1 MEKIIEYY
9 GEIVRVNLDTL
20 EIHVENAQRQW
31 AQTLN
36 RRHYIQ
42 WKSTKGFLVP
52 RYRLICLAAH
62 PNDDYMNL
70 QVDHIDDD
78 PTNDRPENLRWVTRK
93 ENNSKQHARMMKSQ
107 HAHHIKH
114 YDDFLVAEKDDEKQV
129 FLNGAKFARFA
140 KCSNPYVYMCMKAG
154 YKVRGWSL
162 RWVNRDDEEVKDFK
176 AAVDAEILEKKQHR
190 LDVIAAIREARK
202 AQTAQKRAQKKAEK
216 KAARDAYRASIAQK
230 KAEKKAARER
240 AKEDAKNAKY
250 AEKLEKK
257 RSRLMRRI
265 ELWRQHLADRPH
277 SNHKVVI
284 GNIQILQE
292 QMDALK

>member
-20 EIHVENAQRQW
+20 EIHVENAQRQY
-31 AQTLN
+31 TKLLN
-36 RRHYIQ
+36 GRHYII
-42 WKSTKGFLVP
+42 WTGSKNFLVP

-78 PTNDRPENLRWVTRK
+78 PTNDNPENLHWVTRK
-93 ENNSKQHARMMKSQ
+93 ENNSKQHARQMKSQ
-107 HAHHIKH
+107 HAHQVKH
-114 YDDFLVAEKDDEKQV
+114 YDDFLVAEKDDERQV
-129 FLNGAKFARFA
+129 FLTGADFAKFA
-140 KCSNPYVYMCMKAG
+140 KCSNPHVYICMKAG
-154 YKVRGWSL
+154 FKVRGWSL
-162 RWVNRDDEEVKDFK
+162 KWVNRNDEDVKDFK
-176 AAVDAEILEKKQHR
+176 AAVDAEMLEKKQHR
-190 LDVIAAIREARK
+190 LDAIAAVREARK

-216 KAARDAYRASIAQK
+216 KAAIEAYKASIAQK
-230 KAEKKAARER
+230 KAEKRAAKER

-257 RSRLMRRI
+257 RSRLMSRI

-277 SNHKVVI
+277 SNHNVVI
-284 GNIQILQE
+284 KNIQILQE
-292 QMDALK
+292 QMDALQ